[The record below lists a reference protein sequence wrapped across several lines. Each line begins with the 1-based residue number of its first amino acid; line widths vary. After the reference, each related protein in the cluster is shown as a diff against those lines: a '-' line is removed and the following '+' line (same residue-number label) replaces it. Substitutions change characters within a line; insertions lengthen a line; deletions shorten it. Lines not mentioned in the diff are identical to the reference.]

1 MPSEDE
7 LLQMLHRA
15 LGSAAMVGGDLV
27 VGIGDDA
34 AVLRCP
40 EQERQLVATVD
51 MLVEGQHFVLRPG
64 AFAAADV
71 GWKALAVNLSDIAA
85 MGALPR
91 WALCSLALPAD
102 RREAVL
108 PSLYRGLGRLAG
120 AFGVRVVGGNLA
132 SAPTLAID
140 VVVLG
145 EVRRAVCRAGTTAGD
160 RLYVTGRLG
169 AAAAGLALMHSGQ
182 ALHERYAHTLLT
194 AQRRPRPRVRE
205 GLALAA
211 LPDGTLHAM
220 CDISDGLA
228 RDARRLL
235 GGLGVTI
242 WEDALPIPDAV
253 RWAAEVCGVDPLRW
267 AVYGGED
274 YELLLTA
281 PAAAEPSL
289 RAAMEREGMHQL
301 HCIGEVHGGGSYLC
315 SQKGGTPVPLAEDGW
330 DPFRVPEIRRQVV
343 AGAS

>member
-15 LGSAAMVGGDLV
+15 LGPAAVVGGDLV

-34 AVLRCP
+34 AVVRCP
-40 EQERQLVATVD
+40 EEGRQLVATVD

-64 AFAAADV
+64 AFTATDV

-85 MGALPR
+85 MGARPR

-102 RREAVL
+102 RREVVL
-108 PSLYRGLGRLAG
+108 PPLYRGLGRLAR

-140 VVVLG
+140 VVLLG
-145 EVRRAVCRAGTTAGD
+145 EVRRAMCRTGTQVGD

-169 AAAAGLALMHSGQ
+169 AGAAGLALMTGGQ
-182 ALHERYAHTLLT
+182 PLHAHLARALVS

-211 LPDGTLHAM
+211 LPDGVVHAM

-228 RDARRLL
+228 RDVRRLL

-253 RWAAEVCGVDPLRW
+253 RRAAEACGADPLRW

-289 RAAMEREGMHQL
+289 RAAMEREGMQQL
-301 HCIGEVHGGGSYLC
+301 HCIGEIHDGGSYLC
-315 SQKGGTPVPLAEDGW
+315 SRQGGVSMPLAEEGW
-330 DPFRVPEIRRQVV
+330 DPFRVTENRRQVV